1 MLHVWHAAVR
11 LCAAVGHMVE
21 HAVPMCT
28 SLSFDAI
35 MRAAMTHIG
44 VAALSHIGVAA
55 MTHIGVAAMSH
66 VR

>member
-1 MLHVWHAAVR
+1 
-11 LCAAVGHMVE
+11 MVE